1 MTMIKSTFAS
11 QLSIVMFALSGILF
25 SCTSTQSSLADKKNY
40 TGDDNQYRKR
50 YEVKFNAEEKPLR
63 YGYYYIV
70 SKVPEGYRVR
80 VFHPEKKTL
89 IEDKIYSTPALTL
102 SHGFYESWWD
112 DGSIREQG
120 IYQYGR
126 KHSIWLESEP
136 GHGKSASGEYLNNR
150 KEGIWTQL
158 DSNGMVESVYNYK
171 DGKRYGKFFLY
182 DSSGQKINEGLYKS
196 DTLIAELF
204 KQPSTTL
211 PYLKSCANDL
221 VTDVYGC
228 TDAALAQYIYSEI
241 KYPTKAKQMDIEG
254 SVFAQWDVIP
264 DGSVKNIRFPQ
275 ALSDDIEA
283 ECLKVLKNMPEW
295 VPARKEGVPVKWT
308 VSLPINFKL

>member
-1 MTMIKSTFAS
+1 MIKSTFVNW
-11 QLSIVMFALSGILF
+11 LSLLMFSLPGLLL

-40 TGDDNQYRKR
+40 TDDDVQYRKR
-50 YEVKFNAEEKPLR
+50 YEVKFNEEEKPLR

-89 IEDKIYSTPALTL
+89 IEDKTYSTPALTL
-102 SHGFYESWWD
+102 LHGFYESWWD

-126 KHSIWLESEP
+126 KQSVWLESEADR
-136 GHGKSASGEYLNNR
+136 GKSISGIYLSNR
-150 KEGIWTQL
+150 REGIWTQL

-171 DGKRYGKFFLY
+171 DGNRHGKFFLY

-204 KQPSTTL
+204 KQPVITL
-211 PYLKSCANDL
+211 PQLKSCDNDL
-221 VTDVYGC
+221 ITDIKGC
-228 TDAALAQYIYSEI
+228 TDAALAQYIYSSL
-241 KYPTKAKQMDIEG
+241 KYPTKAKQMKIEG
-254 SVFAQWDVIP
+254 SAFAQWDVMA
-264 DGSVKNIRFPQ
+264 DGSIKNIRIPQ
-275 ALSDDIEA
+275 ALNDDIEA

-295 VPARKEGVPVKWT
+295 MPALKDGVPVKRT